1 MERVV
6 SLLPS
11 LTETVCALGCAE
23 RLVGRSHECDF
34 PAGIERLPACTEPKL
49 DPRAGSAA
57 IDARVKELVQG
68 GLSVYRVDAERLR
81 ALAPDLILTQDQCEV
96 CAASQGDVEEALAEW
111 LGTRPRVLSV
121 RPSTL
126 GDVWRDVASVA
137 EALGVEER
145 GTELVAKLTER
156 VIGIGERAAGLGER
170 PRLACLEWLEPLM
183 AAGHWMP
190 ELVALAGGQAVFGTP
205 GAPSPWI
212 DREALVAADPD
223 VVVALPCGF
232 DLARTRAE
240 WTALGLGDALGG
252 LRAVRER
259 RVFLADGN
267 ALFNRPGPRLVE
279 SLEVLAEMLHP
290 GAFRF
295 GHAGQHF
302 ERLSS

>member
-1 MERVV
+1 
-6 SLLPS
+6 
-11 LTETVCALGCAE
+11 
-23 RLVGRSHECDF
+23 
-34 PAGIERLPACTEPKL
+34 
-49 DPRAGSAA
+49 
-57 IDARVKELVQG
+57 
-68 GLSVYRVDAERLR
+68 
-81 ALAPDLILTQDQCEV
+81 
-96 CAASQGDVEEALAEW
+96 
-111 LGTRPRVLSV
+111 V

-126 GDVWRDVASVA
+126 GDVWRDVVSVA

-145 GTELVAKLTER
+145 GAELVGKLTER

-212 DREALVAADPD
+212 DREALLAADPD

-240 WTALGLGDALGG
+240 WTALGLGDALGE
-252 LRAVRER
+252 LRALRNG

-279 SLEVLAEMLHP
+279 SLEVLAEILHP

-295 GHAGQHF
+295 GHAGTLFHHA
-302 ERLSS
+302 